1 MLTIEP
7 ALRRRASRRRIG
19 IALAGGGPLGAF
31 YEIGALHALAESI
44 EGLDLT
50 KLDVYVGVSSGSL
63 IAAGLVNGI
72 DTTAMG
78 SIFIRDESTLFPFSP
93 GILLRP
99 ATGEL
104 LRRLSRLP
112 TLLARGARQYLREPG
127 EDLWSAM
134 IGPLSRAVP
143 PAAFDNA
150 PMGRFLV
157 RLFSSGGRTNDF
169 RRLRHPLYVIATNLN
184 TGEPVRFGAPGFDHV
199 PISHALLAS
208 TALPGLYV
216 PVEID
221 GEDYVDGALTRT
233 MNASLVHEE
242 GADLVICVN
251 PLVPFDA
258 SRLERARRR
267 DLAAGGLPLV
277 LSQTFRALIHSRMQV
292 GMASYRERYP
302 EADQLLL
309 QPDRHDET
317 LFFVNVF
324 RYSDRA
330 RLVDH
335 AYQRTRRSLREQAGA
350 LAPVLRRHG
359 LSLRDDVLRD
369 TRRTFDTAGLERMQ
383 AARQLASRL
392 GASLDRLE
400 RVLRRRRAA
409 A

>member
-7 ALRRRASRRRIG
+7 ALGRRASRRRIG

-31 YEIGALHALAESI
+31 YEIGTLHALAEAI

-50 KLDVYVGVSSGSL
+50 ELDVYVGVSSGSL
-63 IAAGLVNGI
+63 VAAGLVNGI
-72 DTTAMG
+72 DTTEMG

-93 GILLRP
+93 GMLLRP
-99 ATGEL
+99 AVGEFARRVMRVPRL
-104 LRRLSRLP
+104 LTR
-112 TLLARGARQYLREPG
+112 AMRQYLRAPN

-143 PAAFDNA
+143 AAAFDND
-150 PMGRFLV
+150 PMGRFLA
-157 RLFSSGGRTNDF
+157 RLFSTGGRTDDF
-169 RRLRHPLYVIATNLN
+169 RRLRRPLQVVATNLN

-199 PISHALLAS
+199 PISRALLAS

-233 MNASLVHEE
+233 MNASVVHEA

-258 SRLERARRR
+258 SRLPRERRR
-267 DLAAGGLPLV
+267 DLASGGLPLV
-277 LSQTFRALIHSRMQV
+277 MSQTFRALIHSRMQI
-292 GMASYRERYP
+292 GMASYRERFP
-302 EADQLLL
+302 HADQLLL

-324 RYSDRA
+324 RYADRA

-335 AYQRTRRSLREQAGA
+335 AYRRTRESLRGQARA
-350 LAPVLRRHG
+350 LEPVLHRHG
-359 LSLRDDVLRD
+359 LALRHDILADDGRS
-369 TRRTFDTAGLERMQ
+369 FDTAGIERRRAM
-383 AARQLASRL
+383 RQVAERL
-392 GASLDRLE
+392 SASLDRLE
-400 RVLRRRRAA
+400 GALRPARAA
-409 A
+409 